1 MCKEPKLANYVEILK
16 KLLESAKKNPKKNYL
31 QVQSFSCH
39 GYHVGGFQEVPT
51 NYYDP
56 YTKSY
61 VMIPVEKLT
70 R

>member
-1 MCKEPKLANYVEILK
+1 MRKEPTLANYVEILN
-16 KLLESAKKNPKKNYL
+16 KLLETAKQNPKKNYL
-31 QVQSFSCH
+31 QIQSFSCH

-56 YTKSY
+56 YTKGY
-61 VMIPVEKLT
+61 VMIPVEMLI